1 MHPAHF
7 RQGTGN
13 SLHSCR
19 LCYEFRTST
28 GNPQCGS
35 GAQSGS
41 WDAVGSRICAPDKP
55 ERVFGFRNNR
65 REFEFLHKSIVKMR
79 LTFGMIP
86 PLSLE
91 ACPMLPA
98 GKSLRT
104 LREKLGLTMRDVE
117 NSSARVADKYR
128 NEEFSIPPSRLSD
141 IETKGILPSIFRLY
155 TLAVIYRRDIRELMS
170 WYGVDLNRMAA
181 DLGLV
186 SPPKSHV
193 SDALAGL
200 SSVQVPIRMD
210 PSFDDRRTTNL
221 GRMVEQWGLVPIAY
235 LAQFANSA
243 FTYGYVGTQ
252 DFTMYPILP
261 PGSFI
266 QVDESRNKVAEGS
279 WRSEYERPIYFV
291 ETRDGHTCCWCG
303 MRREEII
310 LQPHPLSPVP
320 VRILR
325 HPQEAEVLGQVVGVA
340 MKLTEWHALDS
351 SPGSKG
357 PAALN

>member
-1 MHPAHF
+1 
-7 RQGTGN
+7 
-13 SLHSCR
+13 
-19 LCYEFRTST
+19 
-28 GNPQCGS
+28 
-35 GAQSGS
+35 
-41 WDAVGSRICAPDKP
+41 
-55 ERVFGFRNNR
+55 
-65 REFEFLHKSIVKMR
+65 
-79 LTFGMIP
+79 
-86 PLSLE
+86 
-91 ACPMLPA
+91 MLPA

-155 TLAVIYRRDIRELMS
+155 TLSVIYRRDMRELMS
-170 WYGVDLNRMAA
+170 WYGVDLNNMAA

-200 SSVQVPIRMD
+200 SSVQVPVRMD
-210 PSFDDRRTTNL
+210 PGFDERRTTNL

-235 LAQFANSA
+235 LAQFANSD

-266 QVDESRNKVAEGS
+266 QVDEAQKQGGGRLVALGIRAPHLFCGDARGPYLLLVQHAPRGDYSAAASACLPFRFVSCGTRRKPRCWARS
-279 WRSEYERPIYFV
+279 W
-291 ETRDGHTCCWCG
+291 
-303 MRREEII
+303 
-310 LQPHPLSPVP
+310 
-320 VRILR
+320 
-325 HPQEAEVLGQVVGVA
+325 
-340 MKLTEWHALDS
+340 EWL
-351 SPGSKG
+351 
-357 PAALN
+357 

>member
-1 MHPAHF
+1 MRNSARRWRSAPFSVGKSPTGASGKDRNLFGICNNLSRHEIFPAKK
-7 RQGTGN
+7 
-13 SLHSCR
+13 
-19 LCYEFRTST
+19 RT
-28 GNPQCGS
+28 N
-35 GAQSGS
+35 
-41 WDAVGSRICAPDKP
+41 P
-55 ERVFGFRNNR
+55 ERPLLSFPHC
-65 REFEFLHKSIVKMR
+65 REAYRVV
-79 LTFGMIP
+79 
-86 PLSLE
+86 
-91 ACPMLPA
+91 PA

-117 NSSARVADKYR
+117 NSSARIAERYQ

-141 IETKGILPSIFRLY
+141 IETKGILPSIYRLY
-155 TLAVIYRRDIRELMS
+155 TLSVIYRRDIRELMA
-170 WYGVDLNRMAA
+170 WFGVDLTNTAA

-193 SDALAGL
+193 SDALSGIA
-200 SSVQVPIRMD
+200 SVQVPVRMD
-210 PSFDDRRTTNL
+210 PGFDERRTTNL

-235 LAQFANSA
+235 LAQFANTD

-266 QVDESRNKVAEGS
+266 QVDETKNRVVEGS

-291 ETRDGHTCCWCG
+291 ETREGHTCCWCS

-340 MKLTEWHALDS
+340 MKLTEWRALDS
-351 SPGSKG
+351 SPTSKG
-357 PAALN
+357 QAALN